1 VARFFR
7 YYGKKRGDRRTGS
20 PMLGSMGEALFFAVF
35 LLLGCGVGTAMFL
48 GSVVPQWRVNYEYVP
63 HTCRVIDRRISEKQ
77 GDNGTLYRVDI
88 EIEYEIDGEGYH
100 EVTYD
105 VHRAYS
111 SGKEDKQEILDC
123 FAVYTDENPIT
134 YPCWY
139 DPEDPRKVVLVR
151 GFSWWVWPVFVIPA
165 SFVVIGAGGLIYT
178 WFHWGKSAERRAA
191 IARHAQQRDPFRTS
205 GRARR
210 DYPGVPHGDDI
221 TNSPGT
227 RLRFRLPIG
236 TSPGWAVFGTA
247 IICLFWNGI
256 VSVFVVVVVR
266 GHLDAEPNWFL
277 TLFMI
282 PFVLVGI
289 GMIVYFI
296 RQFLVATGVG
306 PTTLE
311 ISDHPL
317 HPGQQCR
324 LLVCQSGRLD
334 VNSLTVLLVCEE
346 EATYRQ
352 GTTTRTET
360 REVHRQTV
368 LHREDFEIRRGLPF
382 EAECALSLPA
392 GAMHSFKSDHN
403 EIHWKLL
410 VTGDVTGWP
419 DYERS
424 FPIIIHPNH
433 GKGDA

>member
-1 VARFFR
+1 MARFFR

-20 PMLGSMGEALFFAVF
+20 RTLGSAGEALFFAVF

-48 GSVVPQWRVNYEYVP
+48 GSVLPQWRVNYEYVL
-63 HTCRVIDRRISEKQ
+63 HTCKVIDRRISEKQ
-77 GDNGTLYRVDI
+77 GDSGTLYRVDI
-88 EIEYEIDGEGYH
+88 EIEYEIDGQGYH

-105 VHRAYS
+105 VQRAYS
-111 SGKEDKQEILDC
+111 SGKEDKQAILDR
-123 FAVYTDENPIT
+123 FTVYSDEAPGP

-151 GFSWWVWPVFVIPA
+151 GFSWWIWLVFIIPA

-191 IARHAQQRDPFRTS
+191 IARRARQRDPFKTN
-205 GRARR
+205 GQAQR
-210 DYPGVPHGDDI
+210 DFPGVPAGGEI

-227 RLRFRLPIG
+227 KLQFRLPIS
-236 TSPGWAVFGTA
+236 TSPGWAVFGA
-247 IICLFWNGI
+247 AMVCLLWNGI

-266 GHLDAEPNWFL
+266 GHLDGEPNWFL

-289 GMIVYFI
+289 GLIVYFI

-317 HPGQQCR
+317 HPGEQCR

-352 GTTTRTET
+352 GTNTRTET

-368 LHREDFEIRRGLPF
+368 LRHEDFEVRRGLPF
-382 EAECALSLPA
+382 EAECALSVPP

-403 EIHWKLL
+403 EIGWTLL
-410 VTGDVTGWP
+410 VQGDVAGWP
-419 DYERS
+419 DYQRA
-424 FPIIIHPNH
+424 FPIIIRPND